1 MDKRKE
7 KSGLGEENGMMKEN
21 LLTKN
26 DNFCNERETQI
37 YVILYVQR
45 FSRTYRHVCLVH
57 NSAQNTHTYTLMEKE
72 GSSQKIT
79 HKQIKAH
86 THTKNVMIRRT
97 FSLVCAERERERCDV
112 CQQQILLIFYSQY
125 VNISCGV

>member
-26 DNFCNERETQI
+26 DNFCNGRETQI

-57 NSAQNTHTYTLMEKE
+57 NSAQNTHTYTHLWRRKE
-72 GSSQKIT
+72 A
-79 HKQIKAH
+79 HKK
-86 THTKNVMIRRT
+86 
-97 FSLVCAERERERCDV
+97 
-112 CQQQILLIFYSQY
+112 
-125 VNISCGV
+125 